1 MEVREIGKA
10 LLGAVIVS
18 IPMLF
23 ISGEY
28 SLAIGPLALA
38 GISIGS
44 SLLGSLFGP
53 KSGQR
58 QENISGQ
65 IDPGGKFNLT
75 FEELLRAL
83 RGDTEGGSLAG
94 LREALAA
101 QSEFQLGQGAS
112 RLSGQLGKR
121 GLAGSPVL
129 GANIGQLGQRLALG
143 EQSQFSQALISG
155 RNQAL
160 SSLPGLVGQG
170 LGTARGADISQT
182 NRANQFSSGFGD
194 LTQALIQALTLSG
207 QGQQARIPS

>member
-1 MEVREIGKA
+1 MPFPFVA
-10 LLGAVIVS
+10 A
-18 IPMLF
+18 
-23 ISGEY
+23 
-28 SLAIGPLALA
+28 ALA
-38 GISIGS
+38 AANIGASI
-44 SLLGSLFGP
+44 FGP
-53 KSGQR
+53 KPGQR

-65 IDPGGKFNLT
+65 LDAGGKFNQT

-94 LREALAA
+94 LREALSA
-101 QSEFQLGQGAS
+101 QSDFQLGRGAS

-143 EQSQFSQALISG
+143 EQGQFSQALISG

-170 LGTARGADISQT
+170 LGVARGADISQT
-182 NRANQFSSGFGD
+182 NRANQFSSGIGS
-194 LTQALIQALTLSG
+194 LTQALIQALISG
-207 QGQQARIPS
+207 QGGQQPRIPEPRIDD